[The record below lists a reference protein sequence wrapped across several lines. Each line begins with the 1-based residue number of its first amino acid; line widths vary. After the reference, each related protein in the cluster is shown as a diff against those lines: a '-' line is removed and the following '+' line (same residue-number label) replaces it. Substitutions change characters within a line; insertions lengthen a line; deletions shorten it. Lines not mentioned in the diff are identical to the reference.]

1 MAKTCTHLDQIRAVS
16 PRADGCE
23 ECLRIGD
30 DWVHLRLCLTCG
42 QVGCCDDSKNKHAT
56 AHFHSTRHPVIESLE
71 PGEGWRWCYIDRIL
85 LSSRDEETGVPAG
98 ESKNV
103 MLNDRPSAIAGTNN
117 AQPSIRQSLPLIGDT
132 SANGGSSGMF
142 KSICQRVRRCNK
154 KNLEPTIE
162 LAVEIAREG
171 REGRRIGTL
180 FTFGDADAVLARSR
194 PLILDPLAGHTKEAR
209 QIRDP
214 NLRGTIKELAQLDGA
229 FVISDQGI
237 VVSACRYLDAMA
249 SDVTLPYGMASR
261 HLAGASISQVTD
273 AVAIVVSESSMVRVF
288 DDGKL
293 VAEIIPELWLMDHY
307 NVQLS
312 KPYEEE
318 RVGDLAVLTAK
329 A

>member
-1 MAKTCTHLDQIRAVS
+1 MRVLIPS
-16 PRADGCE
+16 EIDGV
-23 ECLRIGD
+23 D
-30 DWVHLRLCLTCG
+30 
-42 QVGCCDDSKNKHAT
+42 A
-56 AHFHSTRHPVIESLE
+56 
-71 PGEGWRWCYIDRIL
+71 
-85 LSSRDEETGVPAG
+85 PARQS
-98 ESKNV
+98 ENV
-103 MLNDRPSAIAGTNN
+103 MSDNTRSPISAINDRTVSAR
-117 AQPSIRQSLPLIGDT
+117 QPLPLVGDT
-132 SANGGSSGMF
+132 SANGRSGGMF

-180 FTFGDADAVLARSR
+180 FTFGDADGVLARSR
-194 PLILDPLAGHTKEAR
+194 PLILDPLAGHSEQSR
-209 QIRDP
+209 EIRDP

-229 FVISDQGI
+229 FVVSDQGI
-237 VVSACRYLDAMA
+237 VVSACRYLDATA
-249 SDVTLPYGMASR
+249 SDVVLPYGMASR

-318 RVGDLAVLTAK
+318 RVGDLAVITAK